1 MHNHKH
7 GNDPSMNQMIFKIG
21 LSMETISVYLLF
33 CGLSDS
39 GKAITTGEL
48 AAIWNGTETALDNGL
63 NDLEEKHIITR
74 IISDGE
80 EKNIYRL
87 TDVRQWKIK

>member
-1 MHNHKH
+1 MHNHIH
-7 GNDPSMNQMIFKIG
+7 GNGPSMNQMIFKIG
-21 LSMETISVYLLF
+21 LSMEAISIYLLC

-48 AAIWNGTETALDNGL
+48 AEIWNGTEAALDEGL
-63 NDLEEKHIITR
+63 NELEEKHIITR

-80 EKNIYRL
+80 EKKIYRL
-87 TDVRQWKIK
+87 TDIGQWKLK